1 MKTPAE
7 LASSLEAARTACRIK
22 RQDIVARTGLNH
34 LSVRGLLDGNKD
46 SRISTLLAVANEV
59 GLEVMLIP
67 KEVSQA
73 MRSADAVRPT
83 STILSVVDA
92 ALGKKAD

>member
-7 LASSLEAARTACRIK
+7 LAIALEAARTTRRLK

-46 SRISTLLAVANEV
+46 SRISTLLAVAHEV

-67 KEVSQA
+67 KDLSQH
-73 MRSADAVRPT
+73 MQADNTLRPAG
-83 STILSVVDA
+83 SILSVVDV
-92 ALGKKAD
+92 ALGKKSG

>member
-1 MKTPAE
+1 MKTAAE
-7 LASSLEAARTACRIK
+7 LASSLEVARAARRIK
-22 RQDIVARTGLNH
+22 RQDIVSRTGLNP

-73 MRSADAVRPT
+73 MQSAGAAHPT
-83 STILSVVDA
+83 STISSVVDA